1 MNLAICFL
9 VFVGATTFQTF
20 DLMGLQYSPALFM
33 VRQDVRKELKLTKEQ
48 LKLAERLLK
57 DMQTAGKDS
66 QKDPMASM
74 RALTKANEDLTSML
88 DEPQKQRLTEIK
100 WQAMGINC
108 ILDPAM
114 KELLKLTDE
123 QFEAANKSKSD
134 LMNAWLQQARGGK
147 LDQKKLDKLGKEH
160 EERVFALLT
169 EEQRFNYKTSLG
181 KPFPNARPKGMP
193 PF

>member
-1 MNLAICFL
+1 MFL

-88 DEPQKQRLTEIK
+88 GEPQKQRLTEIK
-100 WQAMGINC
+100 WQALGINC

-123 QFEAANKSKSD
+123 QFEAATS
-134 LMNAWLQQARGGK
+134 RG
-147 LDQKKLDKLGKEH
+147 
-160 EERVFALLT
+160 A
-169 EEQRFNYKTSLG
+169 TS
-181 KPFPNARPKGMP
+181 
-193 PF
+193 